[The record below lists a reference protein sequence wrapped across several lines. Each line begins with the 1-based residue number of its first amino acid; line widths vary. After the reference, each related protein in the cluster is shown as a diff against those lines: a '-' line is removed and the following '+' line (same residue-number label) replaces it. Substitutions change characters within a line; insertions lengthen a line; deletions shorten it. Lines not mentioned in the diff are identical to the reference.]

1 MNKIEK
7 RSNLVTWIIFL
18 ITLIVVIIST
28 ISIIFPALILS
39 NSQTITDLEELG
51 INPTG
56 PKSFEIG
63 VWTIPIILT
72 NIIIFSMY
80 ILHIKKKI
88 PKSLSNILNKIFRIE
103 VSKKTTYIV
112 IGIIFFIY
120 IIGSSGEL
128 ASEENWGD
136 YREVRNKADNQS
148 LEQSF
153 RSFDVPLK
161 FFFLSSSLQIF
172 DNIRIIPFLASI
184 ALLLLT
190 YVTTVRISNKRF
202 AGIIALIIVLQSNL
216 FLTYDTSATYE
227 NFWILLY
234 LLSLYLVYRFWP
246 LSAATF
252 MLSALGKPLTLVFLP
267 MSIFFILRTEVN
279 KRKKMLVLGSYLGI
293 VLASLLLVV
302 SLGINVSGRSEGF
315 SYQEFIMG
323 FTSFAYQLR
332 FDGLV
337 LLFLIPL
344 IFGLFITSIKKMKN
358 AETIMI
364 LILGTLL
371 VAPILTG
378 FTTETNQPYR
388 FIPLIVFFAMG
399 VGVLLSRDRPD
410 KSPDGR

>member
-1 MNKIEK
+1 MSQIEK
-7 RSNLVTWIIFL
+7 ENNRVAWIIFL
-18 ITLIVVIIST
+18 ITLTVVIT
-28 ISIIFPALILS
+28 SITSVVFPALILS
-39 NSQTITDLEELG
+39 NSETITDLEKLG
-51 INPTG
+51 ILSVG
-56 PKSFEIG
+56 PESFETGIWAG
-63 VWTIPIILT
+63 PVILT
-72 NIIIFSMY
+72 NIIIFFMY
-80 ILHIKKKI
+80 FLHVKKKI
-88 PKSLSNILNKIFRIE
+88 PKPLSNILNKIFRIE
-103 VSKKTTYIV
+103 VSKKITYIV
-112 IGIIFFIY
+112 VGILLFIY
-120 IIGSSGEL
+120 IVGSSGEL

-136 YREVRNKADNQS
+136 YTEVKNKAENQS

-190 YVTTVRISNKRF
+190 YVTTVRISNNRF
-202 AGIIALIIVLQSNL
+202 AGIIALVILLQSNL
-216 FLTYDTSATYE
+216 FLSYDTSATYE
-227 NFWILLY
+227 NFWILFY
-234 LLSLYLVYRFWP
+234 LLSLYFVYRFWP

-252 MLSALGKPLTLVFLP
+252 MLSALAKPITLVFLP
-267 MSIFFILRTEVN
+267 MSIFFILRTGIN
-279 KRKKMLVLGSYLGI
+279 KRKKMLVLGSYLAI
-293 VLASLLLVV
+293 VLASLVLVV
-302 SLGINVSGRSEGF
+302 SLGINVSGRSEVF

-337 LLFLIPL
+337 LLFLVPL
-344 IFGLFITSIKKMKN
+344 IFGLFMASIKKIKN
-358 AETIMI
+358 AETVMI

-399 VGVLLSRDRPD
+399 VGVLLSRDRPNEG
-410 KSPDGR
+410 PDGS